1 MYSGGE
7 IFGFVVLSVVLVA
20 VVILVWKRKQIQ
32 EWWYNRSR
40 RNSTT
45 NDMVRNNMHIRQDEH
60 QITEGDTPMNKDEK
74 GDRYQITKRDFL
86 KPVTP
91 LEGDDYDKWE

>member
-1 MYSGGE
+1 
-7 IFGFVVLSVVLVA
+7 
-20 VVILVWKRKQIQ
+20 
-32 EWWYNRSR
+32 
-40 RNSTT
+40 
-45 NDMVRNNMHIRQDEH
+45 
-60 QITEGDTPMNKDEK
+60 MNKDEK